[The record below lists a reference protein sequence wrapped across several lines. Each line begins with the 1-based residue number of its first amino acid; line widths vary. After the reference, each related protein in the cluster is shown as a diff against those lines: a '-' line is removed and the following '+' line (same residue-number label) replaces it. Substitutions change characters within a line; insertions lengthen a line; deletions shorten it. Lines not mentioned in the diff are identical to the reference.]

1 MNLFFLHC
9 NPSECA
15 KHHCDKHVVKMILE
29 IVQML
34 YTAHIVLGTENLPE
48 GHYRKISN
56 HIHPTAVWIR
66 KCKQN
71 YLYAAEVAL
80 SIAYEYTHRYNK
92 IHSCQSHAEWLFQN
106 LPVFN
111 EFQDYSGSKK
121 KIVFATNDFFIS
133 LGITPI
139 PLCMPDDCYCD
150 DPIKS
155 YRKYYLMYK
164 KHFVKWTSR
173 GIPFWFYF
181 FDIRKIIDNYK

>member
-34 YTAHIVLGTENLPE
+34 YTAHIVLGTYNLPE

-66 KCKQN
+66 KCKEN

-111 EFQDYSGSKK
+111 EFQDYSGSNKE
-121 KIVFATNDFFIS
+121 IVFATNEFFTS

-164 KHFVKWTSR
+164 KHFVKWT
-173 GIPFWFYF
+173 
-181 FDIRKIIDNYK
+181 